1 MQERTRTCSN
11 PPPAYGGLNCTTSND
26 TTVTGDG
33 MIETE
38 VITCNNDTCSPAT
51 EPGMFSIR
59 FNKVSYLC
67 TLYMNDY
74 V

>member
-11 PPPAYGGLNCTTSND
+11 PPPAYGGLNCTASND

-38 VITCNNDTCSPAT
+38 VTNITCNNHTCSLPT

-59 FNKVSYLC
+59 FNKVS
-67 TLYMNDY
+67 
-74 V
+74 